1 MIKIDNNRVYST
13 VEGAKVRRLR
23 DGLVAGMM
31 SAGAGDS
38 VADYQEV
45 SPLEVARLAAEAAEA
60 ERGRRRAELYA
71 VTVSRLVHERYSL
84 DDEVA
89 LLANAQCPALLA
101 DDDGRAAEL
110 AGELEQYQAYR
121 AECKARAAAMVEEM
135 LAGENDT
142 DGNNNLSD

>member
-1 MIKIDNNRVYST
+1 M
-13 VEGAKVRRLR
+13 
-23 DGLVAGMM
+23 
-31 SAGAGDS
+31 
-38 VADYQEV
+38 
-45 SPLEVARLAAEAAEA
+45 
-60 ERGRRRAELYA
+60 
-71 VTVSRLVHERYSL
+71 SRLVHERYSL

-101 DDDGRAAEL
+101 DDARAAEL

-135 LAGENDT
+135 LAEENDT

>member
-13 VEGAKVRRLR
+13 EAGAKVRRLR

-38 VADYQEV
+38 AADYQEV
-45 SPLEVARLAAEAAEA
+45 PPLEVARLAAEAAEA

-101 DDDGRAAEL
+101 DDDRAAEL

-135 LAGENDT
+135 LAVENDT